1 MEYSPLVFSKYREGV
16 FEYMTKKI
24 KGLLLPLI
32 LLCIIFL
39 SGCYIQSDNVKSNN
53 YALNKVQ
60 AYNVTFDNTALRTY
74 IDIYET
80 KLLYMEISESN
91 ADFYIYNFQDG
102 SNKKILSMENF
113 VLKGISNA
121 FINDTLYFYVSLDNG
136 SDLENNLYAVNFT
149 EDTMY
154 VESKN
159 LYSQKLIPL
168 ANLDDKL
175 VSLQGNHLET
185 GGFSSFMET
194 IDGENNTKQVTLP
207 SGAGKQDLEAENLS
221 RQIIYITSGDTYLY
235 AIEKDNSDSNM
246 NCFIAKYDKNFSFIS
261 EINITD
267 LLKKYEITSGIGSFS
282 VFDNYFSITDYS
294 NNTIVCN
301 FAEGNNRV
309 ALYENDVE
317 FVRDY
322 TDSNPDKFLYK
333 RNTNEIYRLDPGTG
347 KVQIQKLDLENDTSS
362 IRVVLAYGD
371 NLLIVKQP
379 NLDGDKNEDVYLIP
393 KNYEA
398 EK

>member
-24 KGLLLPLI
+24 KGFLLPLI

-102 SNKKILSMENF
+102 SNKKILSMKNF

-136 SDLENNLYAVNFT
+136 SDIENNLYAVNFT

-175 VSLQGNHLET
+175 VSLQGNNLET
-185 GGFSSFMET
+185 GDFSSFMET
-194 IDGENNTKQVTLP
+194 IDGENNTKQVTLS
-207 SGAGKQDLEAENLS
+207 SGAGTKGLEAENLS
-221 RQIIYITSGDTYLY
+221 RQIIYITSDDAYLY
-235 AIEKDNSDSNM
+235 AIEKDNSDTNM
-246 NCFIAKYDKNFSFIS
+246 NCFIAKYDQNFSFVS

-267 LLKKYEITSGIGSFS
+267 LLKKYEITSGVGSFS
-282 VFDNYFSITDYS
+282 VFDDYFSITDYS

-301 FAEGNNRV
+301 FAEGDNRV

-317 FVRDY
+317 YVRDY
-322 TDSNPDKFLYK
+322 TDSSPDKFLYK
-333 RNTNEIYRLDPGTG
+333 RNTNEIYRLDPDTG

-393 KNYEA
+393 KNYEL